1 MGRKRIHP
9 LKPTPKNIHLVY
21 EEMDKANPELWGVRL
36 GKFAREK
43 EYTIYEV
50 AEYMDVSE
58 YLVVE
63 WYRGRVGMIKPYI
76 IKVKKLIER
85 LS

>member
-9 LKPTPKNIHLVY
+9 LKPTPRNIDLVY
-21 EEMDKANPELWGVRL
+21 AQMDKANPDLWGVKL
-36 GKFAREK
+36 GKFARDK
-43 EYTIYEV
+43 DYTIYEI
-50 AEYMDVSE
+50 AEYLEVSE

-76 IKVKKLIER
+76 EKVKHLIEK
-85 LS
+85 LT

>member
-9 LKPTPKNIHLVY
+9 LKPTPKNIQVVY
-21 EEMDKANPELWGVRL
+21 AEMDKANPDLWGVRL

-43 EYTIYEV
+43 EYSVYEV
-50 AEYMDVSE
+50 AEHLGVSE

-63 WYRGRVGMIKPYI
+63 WYRGRIGMIKPFI
-76 IKVKKLIER
+76 VKVKKLIEG

>member
-9 LKPTPKNIHLVY
+9 LKPTPRNIDLVY
-21 EEMDKANPELWGVRL
+21 AKMNKANPELWGVKL
-36 GKFAREK
+36 GKFARDK
-43 EYTIYEV
+43 EYTVYEI
-50 AEYMDVSE
+50 AEYLEVSE

-63 WYRGRVGMIKPYI
+63 WYRGRVGMIKPYVE
-76 IKVKKLIER
+76 KVKHLIEK